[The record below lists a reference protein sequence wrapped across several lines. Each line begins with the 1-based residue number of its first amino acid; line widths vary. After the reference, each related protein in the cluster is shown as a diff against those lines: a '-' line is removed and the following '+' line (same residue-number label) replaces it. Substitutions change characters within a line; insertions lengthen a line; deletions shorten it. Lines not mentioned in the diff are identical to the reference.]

1 MRFAAVGFLCLGGLA
16 AKPARRPPSEA
27 ALARTDAAGTTS
39 VSAPVPVRGPAP
51 NPVANPVPILRLD
64 EVRPGMRGQA
74 LTVFAGTRPE
84 PFAVE
89 VVAILRNFLPRQDV
103 ILVKADDPRVAFT
116 GIAAGMSG
124 SPVYIDGKLMGA
136 LAYAWNF
143 SKEPLAG
150 VTPIEAMLAEARR
163 PRRLA
168 PLEAAAPGP
177 HSPGD
182 PAVVTIAE
190 GGDGAEDAT
199 PKARSTPTET
209 AASGGAMELRPVSLA
224 LTVAG
229 VSGKVLGDFTEELAA
244 VGLAAVHGGGGG
256 GVGGVESSPHGG
268 ARSDRAA
275 APGRLPVG
283 VAVPGSAVAVAL
295 IQGDMSAVATGTVTY
310 VGGGQL
316 LAFGHP
322 MMGAGEMYLPLV
334 DAEIHAIVPSLSQSM
349 KLSSPLHELGALVQ
363 DRQACIVGDL
373 GLRASMVPITVRV
386 TSPRAEPRIFRAE
399 VARNRRLTPMLAGL
413 VATTAVSDAEPTP
426 ADMMLDVHA
435 RLVVRGLP
443 PIELDDELF
452 SSEGASKLVVL
463 LSRGLRAVGDL
474 LFNPFEPVVLDGIDL
489 SFDLGFRHDVAEI
502 VGVSS
507 PGGRIRPGDTVP
519 LRVALRPYA
528 SGAELTETLSVVI
541 PENAANQVLRIEVS
555 AGASAR
561 PDIAPPESLRDYVE
575 NLKKSYSPRSIVV
588 SLARRE
594 DGIALRGRLLPSL
607 PGSAFDTLR
616 PSSETR
622 RGEPYRISTR
632 FVHPTRALI
641 VGKQEISIAVGEAE
655 LP

>member
-1 MRFAAVGFLCLGGLA
+1 
-16 AKPARRPPSEA
+16 
-27 ALARTDAAGTTS
+27 
-39 VSAPVPVRGPAP
+39 
-51 NPVANPVPILRLD
+51 
-64 EVRPGMRGQA
+64 
-74 LTVFAGTRPE
+74 
-84 PFAVE
+84 
-89 VVAILRNFLPRQDV
+89 
-103 ILVKADDPRVAFT
+103 
-116 GIAAGMSG
+116 
-124 SPVYIDGKLMGA
+124 
-136 LAYAWNF
+136 
-143 SKEPLAG
+143 
-150 VTPIEAMLAEARR
+150 
-163 PRRLA
+163 
-168 PLEAAAPGP
+168 
-177 HSPGD
+177 
-182 PAVVTIAE
+182 
-190 GGDGAEDAT
+190 
-199 PKARSTPTET
+199 
-209 AASGGAMELRPVSLA
+209 MELRPVSLA

-229 VSGKVLGDFTEELAA
+229 VSGKVLGDFTDELAA
-244 VGLAAVHGGGGG
+244 VGLAAMHGGGGG
-256 GVGGVESSPHGG
+256 SEAGSPPRGRARTARAGG
-268 ARSDRAA
+268 AATAIRQ
-275 APGRLPVG
+275 PVG
-283 VAVPGSAVAVAL
+283 VASPGSAVAVEL
-295 IQGDMSAVATGTVTY
+295 VRGDMSAVATGTVTY
-310 VGGGQL
+310 VSGGQL

-386 TSPRAEPRIFRAE
+386 TSPRAEPRIFKAE
-399 VARNRRLTPMLAGL
+399 VARNRRLTPLLAGL
-413 VATTAVSDAEPTP
+413 VATTAVTDAEPTP
-426 ADMMLDVHA
+426 ADVMLDVHA
-435 RLVVRGLP
+435 RLAVRGLP

-474 LFNPFEPVVLDGIDL
+474 LFNPFEPVVIDGIDL
-489 SFDLGFRHDVAEI
+489 SFDLAFRHDVAEI

-507 PGGRIRPGDTVP
+507 PGGKIRPGDTVP

-528 SGAELTETLSVVI
+528 SGAELTETVAVVI
-541 PENAANQVLRIEVS
+541 PESAANQVLRIEVA

-575 NLKKSYSPRSIVV
+575 NLKKSYAPRSIVV

-594 DGIALRGRLLPSL
+594 EGIALRGRLLPSL

-622 RGEPYRISTR
+622 RGEPYRISAR

-641 VGKQEISIAVGEAE
+641 VGKQEISIVVGEAE

>member
-1 MRFAAVGFLCLGGLA
+1 VRFAAVALMCLGGLA
-16 AKPARRPPSEA
+16 AKPEGRAPSSAAPARA
-27 ALARTDAAGTTS
+27 S
-39 VSAPVPVRGPAP
+39 VPGPASS
-51 NPVANPVPILRLD
+51 ALPILRLD

-74 LTVFAGTRPE
+74 LTVFSGTRPE

-124 SPVYIDGKLMGA
+124 SPVYVDGKLMGA

-143 SKEPLAG
+143 AKEPLAG

-177 HSPGD
+177 PVTGK

-190 GGDGAEDAT
+190 GGGGAEDAT
-199 PKARSTPTET
+199 PRPTPNTGT
-209 AASGGAMELRPVSLA
+209 ATATGTGAMELRPVSLA

-229 VSGKVLGDFTEELAA
+229 VSGKVLADFTDELAA

-256 GVGGVESSPHGG
+256 GGAGSPLPGG
-268 ARSDRAA
+268 ARSAGSAA
-275 APGRLPVG
+275 AGRQPVG
-283 VAVPGSAVAVAL
+283 VAVPGSAVAVEL
-295 IQGDMSAVATGTVTY
+295 VRGDMSAVATGTVTY

-322 MMGAGEMYLPLV
+322 MMGAGEIYLPLV

-386 TSPRAEPRIFRAE
+386 TSPRAEPRIFTAE

-426 ADMMLDVHA
+426 ADVMLDVHA

-474 LFNPFEPVVLDGIDL
+474 LFNPFEPVVIEGIDL
-489 SFDLGFRHDVAEI
+489 SFDLGYRHDVAEI

-507 PGGRIRPGDTVP
+507 PGGKIRPGDTVP

-528 SGAELTETLSVVI
+528 SGAELTETVSVVI
-541 PENAANQVLRIEVS
+541 PENAANQALRVEVAS
-555 AGASAR
+555 GASAR
-561 PDIAPPESLRDYVE
+561 PDIAPPESLSDYVE

-588 SLARRE
+588 SLARP
-594 DGIALRGRLLPSL
+594 DDGGIALRGRLLPSL

-622 RGEPYRISTR
+622 RGEPYRTSAR

>member
-1 MRFAAVGFLCLGGLA
+1 
-16 AKPARRPPSEA
+16 
-27 ALARTDAAGTTS
+27 
-39 VSAPVPVRGPAP
+39 
-51 NPVANPVPILRLD
+51 
-64 EVRPGMRGQA
+64 MRGQA

-84 PFAVE
+84 PFAIE

-150 VTPIEAMLAEARR
+150 VTPIESMLAEARR

-177 HSPGD
+177 RGPAH

-199 PKARSTPTET
+199 PTPRPSPTATAT
-209 AASGGAMELRPVSLA
+209 AAGAGAAAAAGMELRPVSLA

-229 VSGKVLGDFTEELAA
+229 VSGKVLGDFSDELAA

-256 GVGGVESSPHGG
+256 DAVESPP
-268 ARSDRAA
+268 RRAA
-275 APGRLPVG
+275 RGAGAAGPVPQPVG
-283 VAVPGSAVAVAL
+283 VAIPGSAVAVEL
-295 IQGDMSAVATGTVTY
+295 VRGDMSAVATGTVTY

-373 GLRASMVPITVRV
+373 GLRASTVPITVRV
-386 TSPRAEPRIFRAE
+386 TSPHAEPRIFRAE

-426 ADMMLDVHA
+426 ADVMLDVHA
-435 RLVVRGLP
+435 RLTVRGLA

-528 SGAELTETLSVVI
+528 SGAELTETVAVVI
-541 PENAANQVLRIEVS
+541 PENAANQVLRIEVA

-561 PDIAPPESLRDYVE
+561 PDVAPPESLRDYVE
-575 NLKKSYSPRSIVV
+575 NLKRFYSPRSIVV

-622 RGEPYRISTR
+622 RGEPYRISAR
-632 FVHPTRALI
+632 FVHPTRALM
-641 VGKQEISIAVGEAE
+641 VGKQEISIAVGETE
-655 LP
+655 PP